1 MAAPPKVFDNALPT
15 DVTID
20 APLSGDTNGGRPP
33 SLADDREFFGIALV
47 QGSGLGLSDET
58 QDLLRCRLRSASL
71 VLAIGFG
78 VFLFWQFFR
87 TEANWHNVWELGV
100 FIAQASVT
108 MILGVFG
115 ASLCRSCTIDITTLR
130 LKELV
135 IFGLPA
141 AFFLLVDY
149 VRIPHTA
156 VKEDFLIFPSPGW
169 TLLIFTYALF
179 IPNSWQRAALVI
191 GAMAAAPVIMVMA
204 LREAFPSIYE
214 AENASPDYLIELLL
228 QMGISSIISIV
239 GVAMINGLRYEAFA
253 AKQLGQ
259 YRLRKLIGSGGMGDV
274 YLAEHAMMKRPC
286 AIKVIRPEKAGD
298 PKVLARF
305 EREVRSAAQL
315 SHWNTIEIYDYGRT
329 AEGTFYYVMEFLPGL
344 SLQELVERHGPLP
357 AERLVYLLRQVCDG
371 LGEAHEKGLVH
382 RDIKPANIFA
392 AQRGGQYDVAKLL
405 DFGLVKP
412 IAENDEAHLTQDGT
426 ITGSPLFIS
435 PEQATGDAEPDARSD
450 IYSLGATAY
459 FLLTGR
465 PPFVDEK
472 AIKVLMAHAYELP
485 HPLTKFEAGVP
496 ADIEQMV
503 LKCLAKK
510 PSDRYQSVAELAA
523 DLDQCTVS
531 GHWSGNQAAGWGK
544 SNLNEESMEETVQH
558 AAA

>member
-1 MAAPPKVFDNALPT
+1 MALSPKLHDSSGPN
-15 DVTID
+15 DVTVD
-20 APLSGDTNGGRPP
+20 APLSGDTP
-33 SLADDREFFGIALV
+33 SSSTARESAEVGIFGAALV
-47 QGSGLGLSDET
+47 EGSGLGLSDET

-78 VFLFWQFFR
+78 TFLIWNVFRTNWEDMWDVSVFLS
-87 TEANWHNVWELGV
+87 
-100 FIAQASVT
+100 QACVT
-108 MILGVFG
+108 GILGVFG
-115 ASLCRSCTIDITTLR
+115 ASLCRDCTIDIATLR

-149 VRIPHTA
+149 VRIPYTA
-156 VKEDFLIFPSPGW
+156 TQYGFLVFPSPGW
-169 TLLIFTYALF
+169 VLLIFTYALF
-179 IPNSWQRAALVI
+179 IPNTWQRAAI
-191 GAMAAAPVIMVMA
+191 MIIFFAFAPVAMTMI
-204 LREAFPSIYE
+204 LRETTDSIH
-214 AENASPDYLIELLL
+214 AAKNAGPNYLVELLL
-228 QMGISSIISIV
+228 QMGITATIGIV
-239 GVAMINGLRYEAFA
+239 GVAMINGLRQEIFA

-259 YRLRKLIGSGGMGDV
+259 YRLRELIGAGGMGDV

-315 SHWNTIEIYDYGRT
+315 SHWNSIEIYDYGRT

-344 SLQELVERHGPLP
+344 SLQDLVEKHGPLP
-357 AERLVYLLRQVCDG
+357 AERLVFIMRQVCDG
-371 LGEAHEKGLVH
+371 LGEAHEKGLIH
-382 RDIKPANIFA
+382 RDIKPANVFA
-392 AQRGGQYDVAKLL
+392 AQRGGQFDVAKLL

-412 IAENDEAHLTQDGT
+412 IAENDAAHLTQDGT

-450 IYSLGATAY
+450 IYSLGAMAY

-465 PPFVDEK
+465 PPFLDDK

-485 HPLTKFEAGVP
+485 HPLTKYEPSVP
-496 ADIEQMV
+496 ADVEQIV

-510 PSDRYQSVAELAA
+510 AADRYQTVAELAA
-523 DLDQCTVS
+523 DLDNCSVAGRWT
-531 GHWSGNQAAGWGK
+531 AADAANWWK
-544 SNLNEESMEETVQH
+544 TNSAERAADVEAIQP